1 MRVLAR
7 FFARLR
13 NFAVNRRSDERLQE
27 EMEQHIAFETED
39 KIRAGMSPEEARRRA
54 RLEFGAV
61 ESIREDYHSE
71 EGLPLLENLIQ
82 DARFTLRILTKAPG
96 FSTAAVL
103 TLALG
108 IGACTAIFS
117 AVNPI
122 LFEPLPYP
130 HANRI
135 LTIWST
141 FRGVRSRLA
150 FGNWREIEERNH
162 SFEALAVYEPWQPVL
177 VAGEQPERLNGQK
190 VTASYLRVLGVEP
203 WLGRDFHS
211 DEDRYHG
218 PAVAILSYR
227 LWQQKFGGDR
237 GIIGGAVTL
246 DGDRYTVIGVM
257 PAGFENVLSSQADIW
272 TPLDYN
278 VQALATDFES
288 GEWGNHL
295 YMVGRVRP
303 GVSREAAARDLEAI
317 AANRIA
323 QFQRPPWAA
332 LRHGLI
338 IDSLQE
344 DITREVRPALLAV
357 MGAVFLVLL
366 MAGVNVTNLQLARG
380 AQRQG
385 EFAMRVTLG
394 AGRIRVV
401 RQLITES
408 LLLAGLGGA
417 VGVAIAIAGVRALM
431 AMSPP
436 GLPRIDAIR
445 FSGEAFV
452 FALAL
457 TTLVGVVAGVVPA
470 LSASR
475 EYLREIAKQSWA
487 NSTRSDS
494 WTRRTLVV
502 SEMALALVLLAGAG
516 LLLRSMQRLLA
527 VDPGFNPSNLLT
539 MQIKTSGHE
548 FDDTSAAPNDGSD
561 ARRRFFEQALD
572 AVRRVPGVTA
582 AGLTTNLPLTDD
594 AVIYGT
600 YGARFEGDPPNVG
613 TDVFRY
619 VVSPGYCEAMQI
631 PLRRGRFLS
640 KLDGSEA
647 PLVVLISESLAKSE
661 FPGQDPIGK
670 RLHVG
675 PTDRPWYTVVGV
687 VGDVKQNSLVADEPN
702 AVYLT
707 EAQSWFADDTMSV
720 VVRERDVA
728 TPPTTAIEN
737 AIWSVDKNQALV
749 RVATAGQ
756 LVLAGKATRH
766 FVLMLFAAFA
776 LVALALAAT
785 GIYGV
790 LSGSVTERTREIG
803 VRSALGASRGDI
815 FGLVLGK
822 GMTLAAIGAAFG
834 LCAAVVSSSALVSL
848 LFGVSRLDPL
858 TYLSVTTLLLA
869 VAAAACAI
877 PAARAVVVDPVQA
890 LRSE

>member
-1 MRVLAR
+1 MRALKR
-7 FFARLR
+7 FCARLWNLAAGR
-13 NFAVNRRSDERLQE
+13 HGAERLRE
-27 EMEQHIAFETED
+27 EMEQHLSMQTEEN
-39 KIRAGMSPEEARRRA
+39 IRSGMPLEEARRVA
-54 RLEFGAV
+54 RLKFGGL
-61 ESIREDYHSE
+61 ESIREDYHAEKS
-71 EGLPLLENLIQ
+71 LPLLENLMQ
-82 DARFTLRILTKAPG
+82 DARFALRILRRSPG
-96 FSTAAVL
+96 FAMVAVL
-103 TLALG
+103 TFALG

-141 FRGVRSRLA
+141 FRGERSRLA
-150 FGNWREIEERNH
+150 FGNWREMVERNH
-162 SFEALAVYEPWQPVL
+162 SFEALAVYEPWQPVM
-177 VAGEQPERLNGQK
+177 VGGAQPERLNGQK
-190 VTASYLRVLGVEP
+190 VSASYLRVLGIGP

-218 PAVAILSYR
+218 PAVVILSYR
-227 LWQQKFGGDR
+227 LWQQRFGGDR
-237 GIIGGAVTL
+237 GIIGSAVTL

-257 PAGFENVLSSQADIW
+257 PVGFENVLSSQADIW

-278 VQALATDFES
+278 VQTLAANFES

-303 GVSREAAARDLEAI
+303 GVSQEAAAKDLETI
-317 AANRIA
+317 AANRIS
-323 QFQRPPWAA
+323 QFPRPPHAA

-338 IDSLQE
+338 VDSLQA

-357 MGAVFLVLL
+357 IGAVFLVLL

-394 AGRIRVV
+394 AGRMRVV

-417 VGVAIAIAGVRALM
+417 MGVAIAIAGVRALV

-436 GLPRIDAIR
+436 GLPRIDAIHY
-445 FSGEAFV
+445 SGEAFF
-452 FALAL
+452 FALVL
-457 TTLVGVVAGVVPA
+457 TTLVGAVAGLVPA

-475 EYLREIAKQSWA
+475 EELRA
-487 NSTRSDS
+487 NAQQNSAHSTRSDS

-539 MQIKTSGHE
+539 IQIKTSGHE
-548 FDDTSAAPNDGSD
+548 FDDTSAAPNEGSD

-600 YGARFEGDPPNVG
+600 YGARFEVDPPNVG

-619 VVSPGYCEAMQI
+619 VVSPGYCEALQI

-640 KLDGSEA
+640 KLDGADA
-647 PLVVLISESLAKSE
+647 PPVVLISESLAKSE

-670 RLHVG
+670 RVHVG

-687 VGDVKQNSLVADEPN
+687 VGNVKQNSLVANEPN

-720 VVRERDVA
+720 VVRERGDAAALMPVV
-728 TPPTTAIEN
+728 ES

-749 RVATAGQ
+749 RVATADQ
-756 LVLAGKATRH
+756 LMAAGEATRR
-766 FVLMLFAAFA
+766 FVLMLFVAFA

-790 LSGSVTERTREIG
+790 LSGSVAERTREIG
-803 VRSALGASRGDI
+803 VRSALGASRRDI
-815 FGLVLGK
+815 LGLVLGK
-822 GMTLAAIGAAFG
+822 GMKLAAIGAVLG

-858 TYLSVTTLLLA
+858 TYLSVTALLLA

-877 PAARAVVVDPVQA
+877 PAARAITVDPVQA

>member
-1 MRVLAR
+1 MRTIQRWFVR
-7 FFARLR
+7 IQ
-13 NFAVNRRSDERLQE
+13 NFASRHRGDERLRE
-27 EMEQHIAFETED
+27 ELNEHLAMQTED
-39 KIRAGMSPEEARRRA
+39 NIRSGMSAAEARRHA
-54 RLEFGAV
+54 RLELGGF
-61 ESIREDYHSE
+61 ESIREDYHAE
-71 EGLPLLENLIQ
+71 EGLPFLENLVY
-82 DARFTLRILTKAPG
+82 DARFTLRLLSKSPG
-96 FSTAAVL
+96 FTMVAVL
-103 TLALG
+103 TLALA

-141 FRGVRSRLA
+141 FKGERSRLA
-150 FGNWREIEERNH
+150 FGNWRELVERNH

-177 VAGEQPERLNGQK
+177 VGGTQPERLNGQK
-190 VTASYLRVLGVEP
+190 VSARFLRVLGVEP
-203 WLGRDFHS
+203 WMGRDFLPA
-211 DEDRYHG
+211 EDRYHG
-218 PAVAILSYR
+218 PTVAILSYR
-227 LWQQKFGGDR
+227 LWQQKFGGQR
-237 GIIGGAVTL
+237 GIIGAAVTL

-272 TPLDYN
+272 TLLDYN
-278 VQALATDFES
+278 VQMLTANFDS

-295 YMVGRVRP
+295 YMVGRVLP
-303 GVSREAAARDLEAI
+303 GVSREAAARDLKTI
-317 AANRIA
+317 ATNRIA
-323 QFQRPPWAA
+323 QFPRPPHAA

-338 IDSLQE
+338 VDSLQD

-394 AGRIRVV
+394 AGRMRLI
-401 RQLITES
+401 RQLVTES

-417 VGVAIAIAGVRALM
+417 VGVIIAAAGMRLLV

-445 FSGEAFV
+445 FSGEAFC

-457 TTLVGVVAGVVPA
+457 TTLVGVTAGLFPA

-475 EYLREIAKQSWA
+475 EELRASAKQNSA
-487 NSTRSDS
+487 RSTRSDS

-502 SEMALALVLLAGAG
+502 TEMALALVLLAGAG
-516 LLLRSMQRLLA
+516 LLLRSMERLLA
-527 VDPGFNPSNLLT
+527 VDPGFNSSDLLT
-539 MQIKTSGHE
+539 IQIKTSGHE
-548 FDDTSAAPNDGSD
+548 FDDTSSAPTAGSD
-561 ARRRFFEQALD
+561 ARGRFFEQALD
-572 AVRRVPGVTA
+572 AVRRVPGVMA

-594 AVIYGT
+594 AVIYGI
-600 YGARFEGDPPNVG
+600 YGARFESDPPNVG

-640 KLDGSEA
+640 ESDGSDA
-647 PLVVLISESLAKSE
+647 PPIVLISESLAKSE
-661 FPGQDPIGK
+661 FPEQDPIGK
-670 RLHVG
+670 RVHVG

-687 VGDVKQNSLVADEPN
+687 VGDVKQNSLVTDEPN

-707 EAQSWFADDTMSV
+707 EAQSWFSDDTMSV
-720 VVRERDVA
+720 VVRERGDA
-728 TPPTTAIEN
+728 AALTPAVEN

-749 RVATAGQ
+749 RVATADQLMAAGQ
-756 LVLAGKATRH
+756 ATRR
-766 FVLMLFAAFA
+766 FVLMLFEAFA

-790 LSGSVTERTREIG
+790 LSGSVAERTREIG

-815 FGLVLGK
+815 LGLVLGK
-822 GMTLAAIGAAFG
+822 GMKLAAIGAAIG

-858 TYLSVTTLLLA
+858 TYLSVTALLLA
-869 VAAAACAI
+869 VAAAACAV
-877 PAARAVVVDPVQA
+877 PAARAVAVDPVEA

>member
-1 MRVLAR
+1 MRVVRR
-7 FFARLR
+7 FFARFR
-13 NFAVNRRSDERLQE
+13 NFATGRHSDERLRE
-27 EMEQHIAFETED
+27 EMAQHLTLQTEEN
-39 KIRAGMSPEEARRRA
+39 IHAGMSPGEARRQA
-54 RLEFGAV
+54 RLKLGGVNTF
-61 ESIREDYHSE
+61 REDFHAE
-71 EGLPLLENLIQ
+71 EGLPFLENLIL
-82 DARFTLRILTKAPG
+82 DTHFALRMLRRSPG
-96 FSTAAVL
+96 FTTVAVS

-135 LTIWST
+135 LTIWNT
-141 FRGVRSRLA
+141 YKGERSRLA
-150 FGNWREIEERNH
+150 FGNWREVVERNH

-177 VAGEQPERLNGQK
+177 LRGAQPERLTGQK
-190 VTASYLRVLGVEP
+190 VSAGYLGVLGVKP
-203 WLGRDFHS
+203 RLGRDFLPS
-211 DEDRYHG
+211 EDRYHG
-218 PAVAILSYR
+218 PAVVILSYR

-237 GIIGGAVTL
+237 GIIGSAVTL
-246 DGDRYTVIGVM
+246 DGNRYTAIGVM
-257 PAGFENVLSSQADIW
+257 PTGFENILSPQTDIW

-278 VQALATDFES
+278 VQALAADFES

-303 GVSREAAARDLEAI
+303 AVSREAATRDLEMI

-323 QFQRPPWAA
+323 PFPRPPWAA

-338 IDSLQE
+338 VDSLQA

-385 EFAMRVTLG
+385 EFAMRITLG
-394 AGRIRVV
+394 AGRMRVV

-417 VGVAIAIAGVRALM
+417 VGVAIATAGEKALV

-445 FSGEAFV
+445 FNGEAFF

-457 TTLVGVVAGVVPA
+457 TTSVGVVVGLVPA

-475 EYLREIAKQSWA
+475 EDLRA
-487 NSTRSDS
+487 NAQQNSARSTRSDS
-494 WTRRTLVV
+494 WMRPTLVV
-502 SEMALALVLLAGAG
+502 TEMALALVLLVGAG
-516 LLLRSMQRLLA
+516 LLLRSLQHLLA
-527 VDPGFNPSNLLT
+527 VDPGFNPSHLLT
-539 MQIKTSGHE
+539 TQIKTSGHE
-548 FDDTSAAPNDGSD
+548 FDDKSAAPNAGSD

-572 AVRRVPGVTA
+572 AARRVPGVTA

-600 YGARFEGDPPNVG
+600 YGVRFESDLPNAG
-613 TDVFRY
+613 ADVFRY
-619 VVSPGYCEAMQI
+619 VVSPGYLEAMQI

-640 KLDGSEA
+640 ELDDANA
-647 PLVVLISESLAKSE
+647 PPVVLISESLAKSE
-661 FPGQDPIGK
+661 FPGKDPIGK
-670 RLHVG
+670 RVHVG
-675 PTDRPWYTVVGV
+675 PLDRPWYTVVGV
-687 VGDVKQNSLVADEPN
+687 VGDVKQNTLATDEAN

-707 EAQSWFADDTMSV
+707 EAQSWFADDTMSL
-720 VVRERDVA
+720 VVRVQGDAAALASVV
-728 TPPTTAIEN
+728 EN
-737 AIWSVDKNQALV
+737 AIWSVNKHQALV
-749 RVATAGQ
+749 RVATADQ
-756 LVLAGKATRH
+756 LIAAGEATRR
-766 FVLMLFAAFA
+766 FVLILFEVFA

-815 FGLVLGK
+815 LGLVLGK
-822 GMTLAAIGAAFG
+822 GMKLAAIGAALG
-834 LCAAVVSSSALVSL
+834 LCAAVLSSHALVSL
-848 LFGVSRLDPL
+848 LFGMSRLDPL
-858 TYLSVTTLLLA
+858 TYLSVTALLLA
-869 VAAAACAI
+869 VAAAACSI
-877 PAARAVVVDPVQA
+877 PAARAVAVDPVQA